1 MEEKPSESHNIKLG
15 KLGEDIAADYLVSK
29 GYTIFERNWRN
40 HHKEID
46 IIAFDGKM
54 LVIVEVKTRQTDD
67 FGTLDPN
74 VDRRKQRLLIAAA
87 NAYIF
92 RHNIDYET
100 RFDIITIILKENQ
113 ELVIEHLEDAFYPM

>member
-1 MEEKPSESHNIKLG
+1 MEDPHNIKLG
-15 KLGEDIAADYLVSK
+15 KLGEDLATDYLVSK

-54 LVIVEVKTRQTDD
+54 LVILEVKTRQTDD
-67 FGTLDPN
+67 FGTPDLA

-100 RFDIITIILKENQ
+100 RFDIITVVVKEGQ
-113 ELVIEHLEDAFYPM
+113 EPNIEHLEDAFYPM

>member
-1 MEEKPSESHNIKLG
+1 MEDPHNIKLG
-15 KLGEDIAADYLVSK
+15 KLGEDLATDYLISK

-67 FGTLDPN
+67 FGTPDLA

-100 RFDIITIILKENQ
+100 RFDIITVVVKEGQ
-113 ELVIEHLEDAFYPM
+113 EPNIEHLEDAFYPM

>member
-1 MEEKPSESHNIKLG
+1 MEDPHNIKLG
-15 KLGEDIAADYLVSK
+15 KLGEDFATDYLVSK

-67 FGTLDPN
+67 FGTPDLA
-74 VDRRKQRLLIAAA
+74 VDRRKQRLLIAAT

-92 RHNIDYET
+92 SHNIDYET
-100 RFDIITIILKENQ
+100 RFDIITVIVKEGQ
-113 ELVIEHLEDAFYPM
+113 EPSIEHLEDAFYPM

>member
-1 MEEKPSESHNIKLG
+1 MEDSHNIKLG
-15 KLGEDIAADYLVSK
+15 KLGEDLATDYLVSK

-67 FGTLDPN
+67 FGTPDLA

-100 RFDIITIILKENQ
+100 RFDIITVVVKEGQ
-113 ELVIEHLEDAFYPM
+113 EPNIEHLEDAFYPM

>member
-1 MEEKPSESHNIKLG
+1 MEDPHNIKLG
-15 KLGEDIAADYLVSK
+15 KLGEDLATDYLVSK

-67 FGTLDPN
+67 FGTPN
-74 VDRRKQRLLIAAA
+74 LAVDRRKQRLLIAAA

-100 RFDIITIILKENQ
+100 RFDIITVVVKEGQ
-113 ELVIEHLEDAFYPM
+113 EPNIEHLEDAFYPM

>member
-1 MEEKPSESHNIKLG
+1 MEDPHNIKLG
-15 KLGEDIAADYLVSK
+15 KLGEDLATDYLVSK

-40 HHKEID
+40 HHKEIG

-67 FGTLDPN
+67 FGTPDLA

-100 RFDIITIILKENQ
+100 RFDIITVVVKEGQ
-113 ELVIEHLEDAFYPM
+113 EPNIEHLEDAFYPM

>member
-1 MEEKPSESHNIKLG
+1 MEDPHNIKLG
-15 KLGEDIAADYLVSK
+15 KLGEDLATDYLVSK

-67 FGTLDPN
+67 FGTPDLA

-100 RFDIITIILKENQ
+100 RFDIITVVVKEGQ
-113 ELVIEHLEDAFYPM
+113 EPNIEHLEDAFYPM

>member
-1 MEEKPSESHNIKLG
+1 MEDPHNIKLG
-15 KLGEDIAADYLVSK
+15 KLGEDLATDYLVSK

-40 HHKEID
+40 HHKKID

-67 FGTLDPN
+67 FGTPDLA

-100 RFDIITIILKENQ
+100 RFDIITVVVKEGQ
-113 ELVIEHLEDAFYPM
+113 EPNIEHLEDAFYPM

>member
-1 MEEKPSESHNIKLG
+1 MEDPHNIKLG
-15 KLGEDIAADYLVSK
+15 KLGEDLATDYLVSK

-67 FGTLDPN
+67 FGTPDLA
-74 VDRRKQRLLIAAA
+74 VDRRKQMLLIAAT

-92 RHNIDYET
+92 SHNIDYET
-100 RFDIITIILKENQ
+100 RFDIITVIVKEGQ
-113 ELVIEHLEDAFYPM
+113 EPSIEHLEDAFYPM

>member
-1 MEEKPSESHNIKLG
+1 MEESHNIKLG
-15 KLGEDIAADYLVSK
+15 KLGEDLAADYLVSK

-46 IIAFDGKM
+46 IIAFDEKM

-67 FGTLDPN
+67 FGTPDLA

-92 RHNIDYET
+92 SHNIDYET
-100 RFDIITIILKENQ
+100 RFDIITVVLKEGQ
-113 ELVIEHLEDAFYPM
+113 EPNIEHLEDAFYPM

>member
-1 MEEKPSESHNIKLG
+1 MEDPHNIKLG
-15 KLGEDIAADYLVSK
+15 KLGEDLATDYLVSK

-67 FGTLDPN
+67 FGTPDLA

-92 RHNIDYET
+92 SHNIDYET
-100 RFDIITIILKENQ
+100 RFDIITVVLKEGQ
-113 ELVIEHLEDAFYPM
+113 EPNIEHLEDAFYPM